1 MSQGLNK
8 TTIIGYLG
16 RDPETNGAQNVARF
30 TVGVTE
36 RWRDR
41 EGEEKEHTEWYR
53 VVAFNGVGEAC
64 AQYLEKGRRVYVEG
78 HLRTRTYTNRN
89 EEEKTI
95 TELLASTVIFLDGP
109 RTDGNAAEPRPK
121 PAKPR
126 DGVEHPTAAKRA
138 PAPKGDTDSDVP
150 F

>member
-8 TTIIGYLG
+8 TTIIGHLG

-53 VVAFNGVGEAC
+53 VVAFNGVAEAC
-64 AQYLEKGRRVYVEG
+64 AQYLEKERRVYVEG
-78 HLRTRTYTNRN
+78 RLRTRTYTNRD
-89 EEEKTI
+89 EQEKTI
-95 TELLASTVIFLDGP
+95 TELLASMVIFLDGP
-109 RTDGNAAEPRPK
+109 RADSNGTEPRPK
-121 PAKPR
+121 PANSRKGGQP
-126 DGVEHPTAAKRA
+126 PS
-138 PAPKGDTDSDVP
+138 APKSAATQASTEDEGIP

>member
-16 RDPETNGAQNVARF
+16 RDPETNGGQNGNSVTRF

-41 EGEEKEHTEWYR
+41 DNIDQEHTEWFR
-53 VVAFNGVGEAC
+53 VVTFNGLSESC
-64 AQYLEKGRRVYVEG
+64 AQFLSKGRRVYVEG
-78 HLRTRTYTNRN
+78 RLRTRSFTNRRG
-89 EEEKTI
+89 EEQTG
-95 TELLASTVIFLDGP
+95 TELLAVSVMFLDGP
-109 RTDGNAAEPRPK
+109 RRAEQDADDRPRPDKSAAAE
-121 PAKPR
+121 
-126 DGVEHPTAAKRA
+126 DE
-138 PAPKGDTDSDVP
+138 TDDVP

>member
-78 HLRTRTYTNRN
+78 RLRTRTYTNRD
-89 EEEKTI
+89 EQEKTI

-109 RTDGNAAEPRPK
+109 RTEGGGADSRPK
-121 PAKPR
+121 QGNPREAVPHPA
-126 DGVEHPTAAKRA
+126 AAKSA
-138 PAPKGDTDSDVP
+138 STQSSAEDVP

>member
-1 MSQGLNK
+1 MNK

-95 TELLASTVIFLDGP
+95 TELLASTVIFLDSP
-109 RTDGNAAEPRPK
+109 RTEGDGADSRPK
-121 PAKPR
+121 QGNLREAAQHPA
-126 DGVEHPTAAKRA
+126 AAKSA
-138 PAPKGDTDSDVP
+138 PAPKGDTDNDVP

>member
-16 RDPETNGAQNVARF
+16 RDPETNGGPNGKSVARF

-41 EGEEKEHTEWYR
+41 EDSDQEHTEWYR
-53 VVAFNGVGEAC
+53 IVAFNGLGESC
-64 AQYLEKGRRVYVEG
+64 ARFLSKGRRVYVEG
-78 HLRTRTYTNRN
+78 RLRTRTFTNRRG
-89 EEEKTI
+89 EEQTV
-95 TELLASTVIFLDGP
+95 TELLASSVIFLDGP
-109 RTDGNAAEPRPK
+109 RGAEQDAEDRPRPGK
-121 PAKPR
+121 SA
-126 DGVEHPTAAKRA
+126 TAEAEE
-138 PAPKGDTDSDVP
+138 TEFVP

>member
-78 HLRTRTYTNRN
+78 HLRTRTYTNRD
-89 EEEKTI
+89 EQEKTI
-95 TELLASTVIFLDGP
+95 TELLASTVIFLDSP
-109 RTDGNAAEPRPK
+109 RTEGDGADSRPK
-121 PAKPR
+121 QGKPR
-126 DGVEHPTAAKRA
+126 DAVQHPAAG
-138 PAPKGDTDSDVP
+138 KGASTQSSEEDVP

>member
-78 HLRTRTYTNRN
+78 HLRTRTYTNRD
-89 EEEKTI
+89 EQERTI

-121 PAKPR
+121 PGKPR
-126 DGVEHPTAAKRA
+126 DGAPHPAAA
-138 PAPKGDTDSDVP
+138 STQSSEEEVP

>member
-64 AQYLEKGRRVYVEG
+64 AQFLHSGRRVYVEG
-78 HLRTRTYTNRN
+78 RLRTRTYTNRN

-95 TELLASTVIFLDGP
+95 TELLASTVIFLDSPHTEG
-109 RTDGNAAEPRPK
+109 DAADSRPK
-121 PAKPR
+121 QGKPR
-126 DGVEHPTAAKRA
+126 DAVQHPAAAKSA
-138 PAPKGDTDSDVP
+138 ATQSSAEDVP

>member
-16 RDPETNGAQNVARF
+16 RDPATNAGQNVTRF

-78 HLRTRTYTNRN
+78 HLRTRTYTNRD
-89 EEEKTI
+89 EQEKTI

-109 RTDGNAAEPRPK
+109 RTEGDAAEPRPK
-121 PAKPR
+121 PGKPR
-126 DGVEHPTAAKRA
+126 EGAPHSAAAKSA
-138 PAPKGDTDSDVP
+138 STQSSEEDVP